1 MTAAQPQPPAP
12 TLGDFERRWLA
23 ETVRLQEEHSA
34 PLEDAEAVRIAK
46 RGPHDLEGRIV
57 DRAAVLARAANLAAR
72 LRSWQRHARW
82 SLYALVAL
90 AIVGGA
96 GTAASVLGDGSR
108 AVNVVWAVASLLGIN
123 LASLLLWLASFATAS
138 PDGSALGRFWMWLTA
153 RLLRDPKA
161 ALLPQ
166 ALAGMMTRNGLL
178 RWWFGAISHG
188 LWLLAL
194 GAALASLLALLATQ
208 RYGFVWETTILSADT
223 FVWLVGW
230 LGALPA
236 ALGFATPD
244 PEMIRNSGAT
254 ALVDES
260 ARRAWSAWLVGCL
273 LVYGILPRLLLGA
286 LSMAMWRRGRERLRL
301 DTTLPGYAI
310 LRERLMPSVET
321 LGIQDAQP
329 EALPRFHLEPS
340 HSERSLGALLVG
352 LELPPALPWP
362 PPLARARDVG
372 IVNNRA
378 ERNRLLEA
386 LATTPAERL
395 LITCDAAQS
404 PDRGTLS
411 LITELAAYARH
422 CAVWL
427 SGARDSERL
436 AHWREALAAIDLP
449 AGALF
454 ENRDAALSWLEA
466 EDD

>member
-12 TLGDFERRWLA
+12 SLGDFERRWLA

-72 LRSWQRHARW
+72 LRSRQRHARW

-90 AIVGGA
+90 AIVGA

-208 RYGFVWETTILSADT
+208 RYGFVWETTILGGHLRVAGRLARRTPRSARLCHARPRDDPQQRRHRSRRRVGAT
-223 FVWLVGW
+223 RLVGV
-230 LGALPA
+230 A
-236 ALGFATPD
+236 
-244 PEMIRNSGAT
+244 
-254 ALVDES
+254 
-260 ARRAWSAWLVGCL
+260 
-273 LVYGILPRLLLGA
+273 
-286 LSMAMWRRGRERLRL
+286 GR
-301 DTTLPGYAI
+301 
-310 LRERLMPSVET
+310 
-321 LGIQDAQP
+321 
-329 EALPRFHLEPS
+329 
-340 HSERSLGALLVG
+340 
-352 LELPPALPWP
+352 
-362 PPLARARDVG
+362 
-372 IVNNRA
+372 
-378 ERNRLLEA
+378 
-386 LATTPAERL
+386 
-395 LITCDAAQS
+395 
-404 PDRGTLS
+404 
-411 LITELAAYARH
+411 
-422 CAVWL
+422 
-427 SGARDSERL
+427 
-436 AHWREALAAIDLP
+436 LP
-449 AGALF
+449 AGLWHP
-454 ENRDAALSWLEA
+454 AAPVAGRA
-466 EDD
+466 EHGHVASRARTPAPRHDPAGLRHFA